1 MSDERRVPVL
11 VTILRRDE
19 SDLTMGEIATVRAK
33 FPDREVVFRRTDP
46 RDFKEH
52 AAQCEEFQPTAV
64 LLPRERPI
72 PSLAMEKGFQ
82 HIAFTPNGLMELES
96 INPTFRPFVPK

>member
-11 VTILRRDE
+11 VTVLRRDE
-19 SDLTMGEIATVRAK
+19 SDLTVDEIAAVRAM
-33 FPDREVVFRRTDP
+33 FPDKEVVFRRTDP
-46 RDFKEH
+46 QDYQEH
-52 AAQCEEFQPTAV
+52 AAQCEELQPAAV

-82 HIAFTPNGLMELES
+82 HIAFTPNGLMELKS
-96 INPTFRPFVPK
+96 LNPTFRPFVPK